1 MTGNSDRY
9 EPKEWH
15 EGVKLG
21 STVSDR
27 PFQIVQDERKNINP
41 SILKGKCSIF
51 ATILNTEGT

>member
-1 MTGNSDRY
+1 ML
-9 EPKEWH
+9 EEWH